1 MSSQASWSLPLSR
14 SWVFLGRFLPNTQRG
29 FLGNVSSSVKV
40 ERKSG
45 KGEYL
50 GEGMPEVGN
59 CEEAPSIVEMAALRN
74 MEQRTSETRAQYLLF
89 FQSRKVF

>member
-1 MSSQASWSLPLSR
+1 M
-14 SWVFLGRFLPNTQRG
+14 G

-45 KGEYL
+45 EGEYL
-50 GEGMPEVGN
+50 GEGMPEVGS
-59 CEEAPSIVEMAALRN
+59 CVEEPSIVEMAALGS
-74 MEQRTSETRAQYLLF
+74 MGQRTSEGRAQYLLF